1 MASQGVIDIGSR
13 INESLGIDFG
23 VGAWFF
29 AVIKIALVSAIVV
42 LFSRMRVEHR
52 QQHLRVLVVL
62 AVMIVG
68 LAPGLRDVGRLILD
82 V

>member
-1 MASQGVIDIGSR
+1 MASQGVIDIGAR
-13 INESLGIDFG
+13 INAQLGIEFG

-29 AVIKIALVSAIVV
+29 AVIKITLVSAIVF
-42 LFSRMRVEHR
+42 LFSRMRVEQR

-62 AVMIVG
+62 AVMVVG
-68 LAPGLRDVGRLILD
+68 LAPGLRDIGRLILD